1 MAHYPPK
8 HGSSK
13 PRAGIPPTT
22 GQQDFMFVD
31 FQGDGS
37 DGVSFGQRQRVFVQ
51 KRFHREKKQA
61 SIDRL
66 KSRVPANRV
75 RVLQHGVDKE
85 MKKEK
90 ESQDAVAADTEAKQ
104 PTTRGQ
110 ARHREVSLTAR
121 PSQRYGDPF
130 SAAAA
135 PMTGKLWMYLH
146 HFTVH
151 IISISYPVNT
161 PQMEAWW
168 ARHAV
173 ASSAVLQTCAWR
185 AAENTALL
193 GSSRG
198 MPSDVIEKSIK
209 DSLYY
214 RLSAIKSINE
224 SIQDPVTPATES
236 TVLLVSAQLGNES
249 FCANLDVLP
258 AHAKGL
264 TTLVAMVGG
273 LEALDHLMLSTIYQ
287 GALMLAALEDT
298 VPIFP
303 MLPKFRHGT
312 LHEPKI
318 FNVKERIQYQCE
330 VPGSLSSL
338 GIRFTTAHWSATILH
353 PKMKYLVEAFRRL
366 IHHFEVATV
375 FPKNVAPT
383 DNDLFVLMQH
393 ELLSTRYTSPPSK
406 DEDEEEKEVDSKDM
420 KRSTTTT
427 IPNINDS
434 LRLSLLVYL
443 YTRVSQFQNL
453 PIMRCMVENFRQSLI
468 AADMSYFQRT
478 APDLLFWILFI
489 GGMAS
494 QGYASHPWF
503 VAHLAELARDLGLQ
517 EWEGQV
523 RPLLGEFFYT
533 DRPGQTA
540 AEDLWSELVLL
551 AGPWRYIAPKPR
563 LVVIEMD

>member
-1 MAHYPPK
+1 MAHPSK
-8 HGSSK
+8 QASSK
-13 PRAGIPPTT
+13 LRAGIPPTT

-51 KRFHREKKQA
+51 KRLHREKKQA

-75 RVLQHGVDKE
+75 RVLQHSIDKE
-85 MKKEK
+85 MKKE
-90 ESQDAVAADTEAKQ
+90 SQDTTSGTEAKQ
-104 PTTRGQ
+104 LTTRGQ
-110 ARHREVSLTAR
+110 VRHREVALTAR

-151 IISISYPVNT
+151 IVSISYPVNA

-185 AAENTALL
+185 AAENTAILA
-193 GSSRG
+193 SSRG
-198 MPSDVIEKSIK
+198 MPSDVIQKSIK

-287 GALMLAALEDT
+287 YNDIPARGALMLAALEDT

-338 GIRFTTAHWSATILH
+338 GIRFTTAPWSATILH
-353 PKMKYLVEAFRRL
+353 PKLKYLVEAFRRL

-375 FPKNVAPT
+375 FPKIVAPT

-393 ELLSTRYTSPPSK
+393 ELLSTRYTSPRAEREDNK
-406 DEDEEEKEVDSKDM
+406 DKD
-420 KRSTTTT
+420 KKSSSSSS
-427 IPNINDS
+427 PNINDA

-468 AADMSYFQRT
+468 AADMPFFQNT

-517 EWEGQV
+517 EWESQV

-551 AGPWRYIAPKPR
+551 AGPWRYIAPKPQ

>member
-1 MAHYPPK
+1 MAHMPK
-8 HGSSK
+8 QASSK
-13 PRAGIPPTT
+13 PNAGIPPMT

-31 FQGDGS
+31 FQGDGC

-66 KSRVPANRV
+66 KSRVPANRA
-75 RVLQHGVDKE
+75 RVLQHGVDKD
-85 MKKEK
+85 KDK
-90 ESQDAVAADTEAKQ
+90 ESQDAAAGTDAKQ
-104 PTTRGQ
+104 LTRVQ
-110 ARHREVSLTAR
+110 VRHRELSLTAR
-121 PSQRYGDPF
+121 PSQRHGDPF

-151 IISISYPVNT
+151 IVSISYPVDA
-161 PQMEAWW
+161 PRMEAWW

-173 ASSAVLQTCAWR
+173 ASPAVLQTCAWR
-185 AAENTALL
+185 AAEHKALL
-193 GSSRG
+193 ASSQG
-198 MPSDVIEKSIK
+198 MPSAVIRKSIN

-224 SIQDPVTPATES
+224 SIRHPVTPATES

-298 VPIFP
+298 VPLFP

-338 GIRFTTAHWSATILH
+338 GIRFTTAPWSATIIH

-366 IHHFEVATV
+366 IHHFEVATIY
-375 FPKNVAPT
+375 PKIVAPT

-393 ELLSTRYTSPPSK
+393 ELLSTRYTSPAGG
-406 DEDEEEKEVDSKDM
+406 EDSK
-420 KRSTTTT
+420 STT
-427 IPNINDS
+427 PNINDA

-468 AADMSYFQRT
+468 SADVSYFHAT

-494 QGYASHPWF
+494 QGYSSHPWF
-503 VAHLAELARDLGLQ
+503 VAHLADVARDLGLQ
-517 EWEGQV
+517 EWESQV
-523 RPLLGEFFYT
+523 RPLVGEFFYT